1 MNILT
6 IDLEDWFHILD
17 HSSTSEIYQWE
28 KFESRIE
35 RNTDWL
41 LQVMSD
47 SNVQATFFI
56 LGWVAE
62 KYPGLVKKI
71 ISNGHEPATHSYA
84 HQLLYKQNA
93 IEMKNDLQRAIQL
106 TEDVCGKKITAYRA
120 PGFSFNQKSKFAFEV
135 LNECGIEMDC
145 SLFPARRNHGGFHQF
160 GKNYPVWIEYEGYRL
175 KELPI
180 NTKNVFGQRVVFSG
194 GGYFR
199 FFNYKHIQR
208 WMKSS
213 DYVMTYFH
221 PRDFDSGQPMIED
234 LVWYRK
240 WMSYT
245 GLKSSASKFQ
255 QFLKDFSFVTVG
267 EANANINW
275 SDAETVKFD

>member
-17 HSSTSEIYQWE
+17 HPSTSEIYQWE

-47 SNVQATFFI
+47 SNVHATFFI

-106 TEDVCGKKITAYRA
+106 TEDVCGRKITAYRA
-120 PGFSFNQKSKFAFEV
+120 PGFSFNEKSKFAFEI

-160 GKNYPVWIEYEGYRL
+160 GKNCPVWIEFEGYRL

-180 NTKNVFGQRVVFSG
+180 NTKNVLGQRVVFSG

-255 QFLKDFSFVTVG
+255 QFLKDFSFITVA
-267 EANANINW
+267 EANAKINW